1 MSDNV
6 IPLKVKDKVY
16 KLDFKCPSVIKINK
30 DSESD
35 IVLEISEDGIGSAW
49 VTAPNLLEAKKKL
62 HKIMPIT
69 DWLED

>member
-1 MSDNV
+1 MDDNV

-30 DSESD
+30 DADND
-35 IVLEISEDGIGSAW
+35 IVIEIADNGVGSAW
-49 VTAPNLLEAKKKL
+49 VPAPNLLEAKKKL

-69 DWLED
+69 EWVE